1 MIDLINSNVDL
12 IGWSIILAPF
22 AYYGLKLAVIMVY
35 IIIAGLFGE
44 AR

>member
-1 MIDLINSNVDL
+1 MTDLTISNVDL
-12 IGWSIILAPF
+12 IGWSVILAPF
-22 AYYGLKLAVIMVY
+22 AYCGLKLALIMVY